1 MTLVMIFWLQK
12 HDGRKRSSISK
23 PSDTSYVG
31 RAVNLPVPG
40 CGTTGRGSETTPMKL
55 ESHKTAAAQEYGGL
69 ARDRGVW
76 LQCAIAVLMYLFF
89 AGSIALG
96 QQRPSAYQV
105 EAAYLYNF
113 SRFVEW
119 PAKTAFP
126 QSNSFTI
133 CILGEDPFGQALDA
147 TLAGETIG
155 NQRVVARRISSP
167 QMSADC
173 QILFIS
179 SSEAS
184 RLNKIIETLNK
195 NAVLTVSD
203 IPQFSQHQGMI
214 QFVMEENRIRF
225 EVNLTATQRAGLTLS
240 SELLKVATAVR
251 KSPQPGD

>member
-1 MTLVMIFWLQK
+1 MTLVTIFWLQN

-23 PSDTSYVG
+23 PSDASYVG
-31 RAVNLPVPG
+31 RAVNPPVSG
-40 CGTTGRGSETTPMKL
+40 RGTTGRGSEAIPMKL
-55 ESHKTAAAQEYGGL
+55 ESHKAAAAQGFGGL

-76 LQCAIAVLMYLFF
+76 LQCASAALMYLLF

-133 CILGEDPFGQALDA
+133 CVLGEDPFGQALDA

-155 NQRVVARRISSP
+155 NQKVTARRISSP

-179 SSEAS
+179 SSEAN
-184 RLNKIIETLNK
+184 RLNKIIEALNK

-203 IPQFSQHQGMI
+203 IPQFSQRQGMI

-225 EVNLTATQRAGLTLS
+225 EVNLTATQQAGLALS
-240 SELLKVATAVR
+240 SELLKVATVVR